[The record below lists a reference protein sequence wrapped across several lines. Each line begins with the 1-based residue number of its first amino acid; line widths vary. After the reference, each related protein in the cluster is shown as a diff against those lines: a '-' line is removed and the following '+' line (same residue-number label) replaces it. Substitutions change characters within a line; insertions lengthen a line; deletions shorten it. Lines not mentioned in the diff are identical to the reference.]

1 MRPPE
6 VPPGFPLL
14 LPANDRKSGGLLA
27 FWLEN
32 LRLRI
37 SEWIFRDFGVAETGR
52 FLGRNLRTGLQNLGE
67 IGIGRGRFEGL
78 EF

>member
-14 LPANDRKSGGLLA
+14 LPANDRISGRWLA

-32 LRLRI
+32 LRLGI
-37 SEWIFRDFGVAETGR
+37 WQWIFKDLGVEETGR
-52 FLGRNLRTGLQNLGE
+52 FLGRDLRTGLQNL
-67 IGIGRGRFEGL
+67 EGK
-78 EF
+78 EKWKG